1 MEGAE
6 ISTKVVR
13 RQDPDE
19 KVGIY
24 GMINGKPAVV
34 EYSDFRPEDYGA
46 LDAKGAIR
54 HWAGNTAIHM
64 ISLPFIHRLN
74 QDGFA
79 LPYHRAVKEVE
90 GKGRDGLAAKMT
102 GWKFETFVFDAIPLA
117 RKACGVEV
125 LREEE
130 FAPVKNREGKDSP
143 DTARAALINLHRS
156 WLKKAGA
163 KLAPGVRVEVSPL
176 FALDEEELVARL
188 KGKKLIIKED
198 RYFNA

>member
-1 MEGAE
+1 
-6 ISTKVVR
+6 
-13 RQDPDE
+13 
-19 KVGIY
+19 
-24 GMINGKPAVV
+24 
-34 EYSDFRPEDYGA
+34 
-46 LDAKGAIR
+46 
-54 HWAGNTAIHM
+54 M